1 MAGEK
6 ILIVDDEEGMRRL
19 LSRILVKEGY
29 ETFAAGN
36 GEEAMQVI
44 GHDQYDLVITD
55 IKMPGMDGLELLS
68 ELKAYDPR
76 LPIIVITAYGTVEN
90 AVQALRSGAYDYITK
105 PFEGDEIRL
114 TVAKVLERERLL
126 AENRYLHE
134 ELEGRYGFSGIIGSS
149 RVMQDVYDIAGS
161 VADSTANV
169 LITGESGTGKE
180 LIARSVHFNSPRK
193 DKPFIVLNCAALSEG
208 VLESELFGHEK
219 GAFSGALHTK
229 KGRFELADQG
239 TLFIDEVGEM
249 SLAAQVKLLRVIQ
262 EHEFERVGGNR
273 TIKVD
278 VRIVAATNKNLEEEV
293 KTGGFREDL
302 FYRLNVVNID
312 LPPLRERREDIEPLA
327 SHFLDKYTRET
338 GKKIE
343 QISPKAIACLVAHDW
358 PGNVRELENAIERAV
373 VLAKSEILTPRD
385 FPQGIQDKDQICL
398 SLPESGG
405 SLTDILEDLER
416 QLIVQ
421 TLNREG
427 RSQTKAAE
435 VLGIKRT
442 TLRYKME
449 KYSLLSGVDDVD
461 DLEDL
466 DEPEAPA
473 KGE

>member
-19 LSRILVKEGY
+19 LSRILTREGY
-29 ETFAAGN
+29 ETIAVGS
-36 GEEAMQVI
+36 GEEALQEI
-44 GHDQYDLVITD
+44 AAEQFDLVITD
-55 IKMPGMDGLELLS
+55 IQMSGMSGVELLQ
-68 ELKAYDPR
+68 ELKSFDPS
-76 LPIIVITAYGTVEN
+76 LPILVITAYGTVES

-114 TVAKVLERERLL
+114 TVAKAFERERLL

-134 ELEGRYGFSGIIGSS
+134 ELEGRFNFSGIVGNSAP
-149 RVMQDVYDIAGS
+149 MQEIFDMAAS
-161 VADSTANV
+161 VAVSNANV

-180 LIARSVHFNSPRK
+180 LVARSIHYHSPRK

-208 VLESELFGHEK
+208 VLESELFGHER
-219 GAFSGALHTK
+219 GAFSGALTTK

-249 SLAAQVKLLRVIQ
+249 SLAAQVKLLRVLQ
-262 EHEFERVGGNR
+262 EHEFERVGGTR
-273 TIKVD
+273 TIKVN
-278 VRIVAATNKNLEEEV
+278 VRLVAATNKNLEEQV
-293 KTGGFREDL
+293 KKGEFREDL
-302 FYRLNVVNID
+302 YYRLNVINIQ
-312 LPPLRERREDIEPLA
+312 LPPLRQRREDIEPLA
-327 SHFLDKYTRET
+327 RHFLDKYTRET

-343 QISPKAIACLVAHDW
+343 QISPKALACLVAHDW

-373 VLAKSEILTPRD
+373 VLAKGEILTPRD
-385 FPQGIQDKDQICL
+385 FPQGVQDKDQICL
-398 SLPESGG
+398 SLPEQGG

-449 KYSLLSGVDDVD
+449 KYGMLDKA
-461 DLEDL
+461 
-466 DEPEAPA
+466 DEPEEP
-473 KGE
+473 EEES